1 MQLANYDLRMTAGR
15 PRYPIMFRV
24 SGYSHKSYFTLA
36 TVPGLASLTLS
47 PKGSLSYIYP
57 NIQDPTQDGFPTL
70 FTAKSEKT
78 VKAGMKSVYFLAD
91 GNSTQYSVLSSLYH
105 I

>member
-15 PRYPIMFRV
+15 PRYPIMFWV

-57 NIQDPTQDGFPTL
+57 NVQDPTQDGFPRVRS
-70 FTAKSEKT
+70 AET
-78 VKAGMKSVYFLAD
+78 VFS
-91 GNSTQYSVLSSLYH
+91 NSAFPNAEFGENALHFKLQ
-105 I
+105 

>member
-24 SGYSHKSYFTLA
+24 SGYSHKSYFTLT

-57 NIQDPTQDGFPTL
+57 NTSGAKNLVENCERGCPYYRIQ
-70 FTAKSEKT
+70 E
-78 VKAGMKSVYFLAD
+78 
-91 GNSTQYSVLSSLYH
+91 

>member
-57 NIQDPTQDGFPTL
+57 NRDLYPLHIILKKGFFFRNVSQFVG
-70 FTAKSEKT
+70 FT
-78 VKAGMKSVYFLAD
+78 
-91 GNSTQYSVLSSLYH
+91 VLRQLL
-105 I
+105 